1 METDFQGK
9 MANLS
14 ISIIDMTESEV
25 QALEDYIE
33 ATVQYNGDCT
43 AGEDE
48 YIISVHED

>member
-14 ISIIDMTESEV
+14 ISNIDMTESEV

-33 ATVQYNGDCT
+33 ATV
-43 AGEDE
+43 
-48 YIISVHED
+48 